1 MVVLGLDRF
10 AAHFAGY
17 QDRYA
22 LIGGAAI
29 WLVLDEAGIVPR
41 ATKDLDIVLCVE
53 ALDPAFVRV
62 FWEFIRAGGYEIQE
76 KSKETKIF
84 YRFQRPTQPDY
95 PAILELFS
103 RKPDVMVLGDESH
116 LTPISVGE
124 SISSLSAILLDERY
138 YELLHRH
145 TRDIGGISI
154 VSEEGLIPLKAR
166 AWLDLTAR
174 KIAGETIDSKDI
186 TKHKNDVLRLYQ
198 LLNPDL
204 RVELPDTV
212 RKDLIA
218 FLGAITTDLQPP
230 LLKQLGI
237 VGVHPSEVLQTL
249 RMVYRI
255 TEGGETD
262 V

>member
-1 MVVLGLDRF
+1 MVVGLDRF

-29 WLVLDEAGIVPR
+29 WLVLDEAGMDPR

-53 ALDPAFVRV
+53 ALDPAFVTV
-62 FWEFIRAGGYEIQE
+62 FWEFIRAGGYKLQE
-76 KSKETKIF
+76 KSQGAKIF
-84 YRFQRPTQPDY
+84 YRFQHPTQPDY

-103 RKPDVMVLGDESH
+103 RKPDAMMLRDESH

-124 SISSLSAILLDERY
+124 SVSSLSAILLDENY

-145 TRDIGGISI
+145 TREIAGISI

-174 KIAGETIDSKDI
+174 KAGGEPIDNKDI

-204 RVELPDTV
+204 RIELPETV
-212 RKDLIA
+212 RKDFVA
-218 FLGAITTDLQPP
+218 FLKAIAPDLQPS

-237 VGVHPSEVLQTL
+237 VSVHPTEVLQIL
-249 RMVYRI
+249 RMIYGI
-255 TEGGETD
+255 TEGLETD
-262 V
+262 E